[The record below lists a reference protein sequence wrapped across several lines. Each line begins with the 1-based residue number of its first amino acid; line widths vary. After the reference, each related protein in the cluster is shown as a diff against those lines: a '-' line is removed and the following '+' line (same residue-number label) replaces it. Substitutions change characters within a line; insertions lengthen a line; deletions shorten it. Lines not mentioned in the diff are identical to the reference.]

1 MDKDGYCTVC
11 PGKCSYK
18 DHTNAKYYYKLV
30 KIEYESHIDH
40 LKANFD
46 SAKGD
51 LSNVQVLLKSYVDEL
66 IKTVDD
72 LEEAHKK
79 IKECDEFL

>member
-11 PGKCSYK
+11 PGKCHYT
-18 DHTNAKYYYKLV
+18 DHTNANFYYKLV
-30 KIEYESHIDH
+30 KKEYESHIDH
-40 LKANFD
+40 LKSNFD
-46 SAKGD
+46 SAKND